1 MGRPYSKAML
11 LALADY
17 QVQQGSGYRW
27 TAKEIAE
34 RYGLHPTH
42 LSRAATKLGV
52 GRLPRRGK
60 SGSVGQPE
68 EP

>member
-1 MGRPYSKAML
+1 MGRPYSKTML
-11 LALADY
+11 LALGEYSDK
-17 QVQQGSGYRW
+17 QDGGYRW
-27 TAKEIAE
+27 TAKAIAE

-52 GRLPRRGK
+52 GRLPRREK